1 MFANSLALVT
11 ECDLTWL
18 HVFPYSPRPGTPAAR
33 MPQVNGKAIKIR
45 AAALREAGK
54 TQVQRHLQAQVGK
67 THQILMENPNM
78 GRTEQFT
85 EVSFAKPQTEGQIFK
100 AIILAVQDKQLI
112 A

>member
-1 MFANSLALVT
+1 
-11 ECDLTWL
+11 
-18 HVFPYSPRPGTPAAR
+18 

-45 AAALREAGK
+45 AAALREAGE
-54 TQVQRHLQAQVGK
+54 TQVQHHLQAQVGK

-85 EVSFAKPQTEGQIFK
+85 EVSFAAPQAEGQIVS
-100 AIILAVQDKQLI
+100 ATILRAHNKQLI